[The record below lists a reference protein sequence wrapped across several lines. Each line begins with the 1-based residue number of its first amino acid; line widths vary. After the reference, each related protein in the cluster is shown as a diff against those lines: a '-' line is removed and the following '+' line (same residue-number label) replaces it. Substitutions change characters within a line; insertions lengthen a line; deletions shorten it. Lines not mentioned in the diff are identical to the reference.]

1 MQIDRALA
9 RGDRVRK
16 SGGDYTFEG
25 KVVTVFQKRI
35 DHGGALRCVVEDDRG
50 LLFIF
55 KPSQL
60 EVVHHAG

>member
-1 MQIDRALA
+1 MFNRQFE

-25 KVVTVFQKRI
+25 EVVTVFQKRI
-35 DHGGALRCVVEDDRG
+35 DHGGELRCVVEDDRG

-60 EVVHHAG
+60 EQVP